1 MQAARDFLADPRRPD
16 GTPYD
21 DGVVARVRK
30 DMFREHESQDED
42 AVLTR
47 ERFIQ
52 YRELR
57 LATIAAQREELLAA
71 RAAGTYDSAQLGDA
85 LDLLDAEQI
94 AVEMRKGK
102 LPIRP
107 MTTRTVNLT
116 RCDGLRTAPSRLA
129 RLPQRA

>member
-1 MQAARDFLADPRRPD
+1 M
-16 GTPYD
+16 
-21 DGVVARVRK
+21 VARVRK

-42 AVLTR
+42 AVLTK

-71 RAAGTYDSAQLGDA
+71 RSAGTYDSAQLGNA

-102 LPIRP
+102 MP
-107 MTTRTVNLT
+107 MREDDPE
-116 RCDGLRTAPSRLA
+116 R
-129 RLPQRA
+129 